1 MDEVANFDTRK
12 FKELSFEAQIKNSHH
27 IAQQLV
33 QRVNGA
39 PCLGNF
45 IKGRVGICQEDQFLG
60 FLKPYIQNILAA
72 SDLTS
77 IPGGNFALE
86 LERFANIHS
95 SRGQLYS
102 ALAKEKCAIN
112 TGEACEECLANP
124 QRSGEKLIIVPQP
137 KVDLES
143 NSYLDVS
150 KTEYRNREVD
160 DYLPRKNIDLFY
172 QSHQLSTEEEIDA
185 FSKNFLVE
193 KKFIKKRIEH
203 FKLLD
208 FKKELRKKDTEA
220 KRNERNIKVY
230 ADYNWKQEI
239 EENNFKNLVVKD
251 LKKYCVNFNND
262 NWKER

>member
-1 MDEVANFDTRK
+1 M
-12 FKELSFEAQIKNSHH
+12 
-27 IAQQLV
+27 
-33 QRVNGA
+33 
-39 PCLGNF
+39 
-45 IKGRVGICQEDQFLG
+45 
-60 FLKPYIQNILAA
+60 
-72 SDLTS
+72 
-77 IPGGNFALE
+77 
-86 LERFANIHS
+86 
-95 SRGQLYS
+95 
-102 ALAKEKCAIN
+102 
-112 TGEACEECLANP
+112 
-124 QRSGEKLIIVPQP
+124 PQP

-185 FSKNFLVE
+185 FSKKFLVE

-251 LKKYCVNFNND
+251 LKKYCVNFNLMTTGRKDDLKNRVRGHWFTAPAFRSQSPND
-262 NWKER
+262 WRCFS